1 MIDLEIL
8 KSELSK
14 NGTVGQHCKLQLR
27 LEDDA
32 VFIEGVARSYYQK
45 QVILHVVL
53 QHIKHT
59 PLTVRQSICV
69 KNSDFTTENHVVES
83 P

>member
-1 MIDLEIL
+1 MIDLENL

-14 NGTVGQHCKLQLR
+14 NSTVGRNCDIQLR
-27 LEDDA
+27 LEGDL
-32 VFIEGVARSYYQK
+32 VFIEGVARNYYQK

-53 QHIKHT
+53 QHIKNT

-69 KNSDFTTENHVVES
+69 KNSDFTTESNVVK
-83 P
+83 PQ